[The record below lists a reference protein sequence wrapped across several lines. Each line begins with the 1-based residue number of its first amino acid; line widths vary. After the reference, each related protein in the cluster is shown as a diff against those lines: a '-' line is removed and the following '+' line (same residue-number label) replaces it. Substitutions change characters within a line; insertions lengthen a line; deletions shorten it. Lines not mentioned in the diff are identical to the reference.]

1 LHVFDGVLQLGTE
14 FLLELQVLRVLARH
28 VLLEDQLGGVVK
40 GLDGTVGG
48 LLGLFLVVD
57 FGDVGV
63 HA

>member
-1 LHVFDGVLQLGTE
+1 LGTE